1 MSCANLAEFPLPS
14 SSNIG
19 WPWTEQTEGLPQR
32 LSDDSELPRISIVTP
47 SYNQGQFIEETIR
60 SVLLQGYPNLE
71 YIIIDGGSTDNSVE
85 IIKKYDKW
93 ITYWV
98 SEPDRGQA
106 HGINKGLERATGEIL
121 AYLNSDDYYLP
132 GALWKVAEH
141 WSQFPQ
147 TDLLHG
153 RCRYVDEQGDK
164 IGEQFGNITRFDEII
179 DLWDVWWK
187 QRQFV
192 QPEVFWTKRIKDKVG
207 LFREELFYA
216 MDYDYWCRI
225 LNAGGI
231 VGTINEELSCF
242 RFASHQ
248 KSNHR
253 EDVANELL
261 QIVSSLIWDYAIPLP
276 LQRRLYLQSQ
286 WLYQSVFLKEVKKSV
301 KNNDSTKVRWLKSL
315 LAVLRYPKIV
325 LSYHFRA
332 RIISLIQ
339 RIINYF

>member
-1 MSCANLAEFPLPS
+1 MICANLAEFPSPS
-14 SSNIG
+14 SSKMG
-19 WPWTEQTEGLPQR
+19 WPWTEQTEGLPQNM
-32 LSDDSELPRISIVTP
+32 SDGSELPMISIITP

-60 SVLLQGYPNLE
+60 SVLLQCYPNLE

-141 WSQFPQ
+141 WCQFPQ
-147 TDLLHG
+147 TDLIHG
-153 RCRYVDEQGDK
+153 RCRYVNEQGDK

-192 QPEVFWTKRIKDKVG
+192 QPEVFWTKRITDKVG

-225 LNAGGI
+225 LNGGGI

-261 QIVSSLIWDYAIPLP
+261 HIVSSFIWDDAIPLP

-286 WLYQSVFLKEVKKSV
+286 WLYQSVFLKEVEKSV
-301 KNNDSTKVRWLKSL
+301 KSNDSTKVRWLKSS
-315 LAVLRYPKIV
+315 LAVLRYPKIL
-325 LSYHFRA
+325 LSYHFRS
-332 RIISLIQ
+332 RIKALLQRLI
-339 RIINYF
+339 N

>member
-1 MSCANLAEFPLPS
+1 MRNLNNVISQEDLPPS
-14 SSNIG
+14 PYDKNR

-32 LSDDSELPRISIVTP
+32 MSDGSELPSISIITP

-60 SVLLQGYPNLE
+60 SVLLQCYPNLE

-132 GALWKVAEH
+132 GTLWKVAEH
-141 WSQFPQ
+141 WCQFPQ
-147 TDLLHG
+147 TDLIHG
-153 RCRYVDEQGDK
+153 RCRYVNEQGDK

-192 QPEVFWTKRIKDKVG
+192 QPEVFWTKRITDKVG

-225 LNAGGI
+225 LNGGGI
-231 VGTINEELSCF
+231 VGTIKEELSCF
-242 RFASHQ
+242 RFTSHQ
-248 KSNHR
+248 KSTHKEEVATELLHIVKPIIWNNQIIGLTKRLSLKGKWLYHTILLHQI
-253 EDVANELL
+253 EKSVANHDRTLVRWTKVLMIFLSYPEILFAPSF
-261 QIVSSLIWDYAIPLP
+261 I
-276 LQRRLYLQSQ
+276 RRL
-286 WLYQSVFLKEVKKSV
+286 LKWFCRK
-301 KNNDSTKVRWLKSL
+301 
-315 LAVLRYPKIV
+315 
-325 LSYHFRA
+325 
-332 RIISLIQ
+332 
-339 RIINYF
+339 